1 MISRRLLC
9 LAGLVPLALPLM
21 GFIPPKPKP
30 GADPHA
36 CGADPELCSEQD
48 RQKLLPHSDDPLW
61 SLLKACKVD
70 QNPQTKVYSLEPT
83 QDVKALDGKRV
94 QVKGFTL
101 PLDGTDRTS
110 HFLIA
115 VNTPVCFYHPPGK
128 PNEIIEVTASS
139 PVTWDEKPKTVE
151 GVFAVA
157 ASGDAGVFFRLTQA
171 KLISG

>member
-1 MISRRLLC
+1 MILRRHLC
-9 LAGLVPLALPLM
+9 LAGLVPLALPLT
-21 GFIPPKPKP
+21 GFVPPKPKP
-30 GADPHA
+30 GSDPHA

-61 SLLKACKVD
+61 DLLKACQVD
-70 QNPQTKVYSLEPT
+70 RNAQTQAYTLAPT
-83 QDVKALDGKRV
+83 AEVRALDGTHVR
-94 QVKGFTL
+94 VKGFTL
-101 PLDGTDRTS
+101 PLDGSDKTS

-128 PNEIIEVTASS
+128 PNEIIEVTAAA
-139 PVTWDEKPKTVE
+139 PITWDEKPKTIE

-171 KLISG
+171 KPISG